1 MSANSAINHY
11 TVLGV
16 ARDSTSKEIRSAYK
30 NLALKLHPD
39 KADNSLETTE
49 RFRKVSDCTLTVRCW
64 LGFEKARQDMN

>member
-30 NLALKLHPD
+30 KLALKLHPD
-39 KADNSLETTE
+39 KAGNSPEATE
-49 RFRKVSDCTLTVRCW
+49 RFRKVSGCTLIPHCW
-64 LGFEKARQDMN
+64 VIFENARENTN